1 MKEECRFSLR
11 LPKQIFEMVKKMA
24 EENDRS
30 INSEIINIL
39 KKAGGKNE

>member
-11 LPKQIFEMVKKMA
+11 LPKKVFEKIKKMA

-30 INSEIINIL
+30 INSEIVNIL
-39 KKAGGKNE
+39 KKVGGKNE